1 MAELAAI
8 RVTLPAG
15 HDFGAWRRLG
25 RIELEDLYALAYGC
39 LADDDARRDQFLQ
52 CEARLTSAFL
62 LVKHLDDC
70 HGYADEVIFYQRVRK
85 QIVKA
90 VVGRKPTR
98 DVETA
103 VRDLVDDSIEPEGV
117 VDIFQAAGIAR
128 PDISILDEEFLQTFK
143 DRPHENLRLALLQRL
158 IEDEIQA
165 RRRRNL
171 ARARSFRALLAATLQ
186 NYHNR
191 LIDAAEVVR
200 IMLQIRQEMEAD
212 EGRARALGLSDEE
225 LAFYDVVAQNFASLY
240 DQAFLRDLIHDVV
253 ATIKRNLK
261 VDWTEPHRSDVK
273 AAVQAAV
280 KRVLRRRGVR
290 AEDFDPFLT
299 YILTQ
304 AEALYAEWPVG
315 EYGGASRWHWG

>member
-1 MAELAAI
+1 M
-8 RVTLPAG
+8 TT
-15 HDFGAWRRLG
+15 
-25 RIELEDLYALAYGC
+25 
-39 LADDDARRDQFLQ
+39 ARRDQFLQ
-52 CEARLTSAFL
+52 AEARLTSAFL

-90 VVGRKPTR
+90 VVGRKPAR
-98 DVETA
+98 DVERA

-117 VDIFQAAGIAR
+117 VDIFQAAGIER
-128 PDISILDEEFLQTFK
+128 PDISILDEAFLQTFK

-158 IEDEIQA
+158 VEDEILA

-171 ARARSFRALLAATLQ
+171 ARARSFQALLEATLQ

-191 LIDAAEVVR
+191 LIDAAEVVQV
-200 IMLQIRQEMEAD
+200 MLQIRREMEAD

-225 LAFYDVVAQNFASLY
+225 LAFYDAVAQNFVSLY

-253 ATIKRNLK
+253 GTIKRNLK

-290 AEDFDPFLT
+290 DRGLR
-299 YILTQ
+299 
-304 AEALYAEWPVG
+304 PVPDLHPHAG
-315 EYGGASRWHWG
+315 RGAVCGVAGGGV